1 MKEKIFFL
9 PSNGLSKDIFRYS
22 FFLVFLREN
31 ESHHNLRNT
40 TFEHFHL
47 NRFSAI
53 YSWVKGVP
61 NISTLCV
68 INSDVYL
75 LSILIKQNVK

>member
-1 MKEKIFFL
+1 MKEKTFFL

-31 ESHHNLRNT
+31 ESHLNLRNT

-47 NRFSAI
+47 NHFSAI

-61 NISTLCV
+61 NISTLRV

-75 LSILIKQNVK
+75 PSILIKQNVK